1 MSKVQAIILAGGKG
15 TRLKPYTAVIP
26 KPLMPVG
33 EYPIC
38 EVIIR
43 QLEAA
48 GLKNIVISTGHL
60 AGLIEAFFG
69 DGQKWGVNI
78 SYVTEHQPLGTAG
91 ALKLIKQL
99 DTDCLVING
108 DVLTDLDFA
117 ELIQYHKSKKAAAT
131 ITIKERVVKTD
142 FGVIEVDRNGDLSD
156 YIEKPEHKSFVSIG
170 VYVLNKGCLNFI
182 HDGENIGMPD
192 LVLRMKAA
200 AQKIS
205 CFKTKALWLDLG
217 RLDDF
222 EASQEI
228 FEKHKKKF
236 LGKIHVTK
244 SQGHM

>member
-33 EYPIC
+33 EHPIC

-43 QLEAA
+43 QLQAA

-60 AGLIEAFFG
+60 AGLIEAYFG
-69 DGQKWGVNI
+69 DGSKWGVRI
-78 SYVTEHQPLGTAG
+78 TYVSEHIPLGTAG
-91 ALKLIKQL
+91 ALKLVKQL
-99 DTDCLVING
+99 DKDCLVING
-108 DVLTDLDFA
+108 DVLTDLNFN
-117 ELIQYHKSKKAAAT
+117 ELMKYHQSRKAMAT
-131 ITIKERVVKTD
+131 ITIKERTVKTD
-142 FGVIEVDRNGDLSD
+142 FGVIQVDRDGDLSD

-170 VYVLNKGCLNFI
+170 VYVLNQKCLGYI
-182 HDGENIGMPD
+182 KDQENIGMPD
-192 LVLRMKAA
+192 LVLRMKGNG
-200 AQKIS
+200 QKIS

-236 LGKIHVTK
+236 LPK
-244 SQGHM
+244 

>member
-60 AGLIEAFFG
+60 AGLIEAYFG
-69 DGQKWGVNI
+69 DGRKWGVDI
-78 SYVTEHQPLGTAG
+78 KYVTEYKPLGTAG
-91 ALKLIKQL
+91 AMKLVKSM
-99 DTDCLVING
+99 DNDCLIING
-108 DVLTDLDFA
+108 DVLTDLNFQ
-117 ELIQYHKSKKAAAT
+117 ELIKYHKSRKAMAT

-142 FGVIEVDRNGDLSD
+142 FGVIEVDKNDDLAD

-170 VYVLNKGCLNFI
+170 VYVLNKKSLDFI
-182 HDGENIGMPD
+182 TDDENIGMPD

-222 EASQEI
+222 EASQEV

-236 LGKIHVTK
+236 LVK
-244 SQGHM
+244 